1 MTNASRRTFCGSIA
15 ALPLLAQRAF
25 AAEDYPSRPIRIIV
39 PYPGGDG
46 TDVITRV
53 LAQQMQKDLKVPIVI
68 SNVTGAAGL
77 IGALSMANS
86 PPDGYTISLLAS
98 SHITHQTLYKK
109 YDLFKQSVPISSLA
123 TAPFCLMV
131 SPQSRFRTAEELLK
145 AIREQPGRISMAT
158 GGYGSAAHMAF
169 EVLATKV
176 GDIKVNH
183 VPYKSGLES
192 AQAAAAGQ
200 CDFASTY
207 IGGAAPMI
215 KSGLGRALAV
225 TSARRLAPLPDVPT
239 IAETI
244 APNYDYNVLLFYGAP
259 PKTPAPIVDAL
270 AKAIASAARSPEL
283 AILFD
288 TLAHQLHVSKSS
300 GDLNKELQA
309 AITAEENL
317 IRDRGIKVES

>member
-1 MTNASRRTFCGSIA
+1 MTYSRRTFCGA
-15 ALPLLAQRAF
+15 VAGLPLIAREAF
-25 AAEDYPSRPIRIIV
+25 AAEEFPSRPIRIIV

-53 LAQQMQKDLKVPIVI
+53 LAQQLQKDLKVPLVI

-77 IGALSMANS
+77 VGALALANA
-86 PPDGYTISLLAS
+86 PPDGYTMCLLAS

-131 SPQSRFRTAEELLK
+131 PPQSPFRTVEDLLK
-145 AIREQPGRISMAT
+145 AIRERPGRISMAT
-158 GGYGSAAHMAF
+158 GGYGSGAHMAF
-169 EVLATKV
+169 EVLTTKL

-183 VPYKSGLES
+183 IPYKSGLES

-200 CDFASTY
+200 VDFASTY

-225 TSARRLAPLPDVPT
+225 TSAKRLAILPDVPT

-244 APNYDYNVLLFYGAP
+244 APNYDYDVVLFYAAP

-270 AKAIASAARSPEL
+270 SKAIANAARSPEL
-283 AILFD
+283 AATFD
-288 TLAHQLHVSKSS
+288 TLAHQLHVSKSPAE
-300 GDLNKELQA
+300 LEKELHVLS
-309 AITAEENL
+309 TAEENL
-317 IRDRGIKVES
+317 IRDQGIRVER

>member
-1 MTNASRRTFCGSIA
+1 MTYSRRTFCGAVA
-15 ALPLLAQRAF
+15 ALPLIAREAF
-25 AAEDYPSRPIRIIV
+25 AAEEFPSRPIRIIV

-53 LAQQMQKDLKVPIVI
+53 LAQQLQKDLKVPMVI

-77 IGALSMANS
+77 VGALALANS
-86 PPDGYTISLLAS
+86 PPDGYTMGLLAS

-131 SPQSRFRTAEELLK
+131 PPQSPFRTVEDLLK
-145 AIREQPGRISMAT
+145 AIRERPGRISMAT
-158 GGYGSAAHMAF
+158 GGYGSGAHMAF
-169 EVLATKV
+169 AVLTTKL

-183 VPYKSGLES
+183 IPYKSGLES

-200 CDFASTY
+200 VDFASTY

-225 TSARRLAPLPDVPT
+225 TSAKRLAILPDVPT

-244 APNYDYNVLLFYGAP
+244 APNYDYDVVLFYAAP
-259 PKTPAPIVDAL
+259 PKTPEPIVDAL
-270 AKAIASAARSPEL
+270 AKAIANAARSPEL
-283 AILFD
+283 AATFD
-288 TLAHQLHVSKSS
+288 TLAHQLHVSKSPAE
-300 GDLNKELQA
+300 LEKELRVLS
-309 AITAEENL
+309 TAEENL
-317 IRDRGIKVES
+317 IRDLGIRVER